1 MLKIIKIE
9 NFDQFQCLMNRCPDN
24 CCFENWSISIDDE
37 TYHKYVDMNIPEL
50 DMKIK
55 PTKPHTI
62 IKHLGKCPFIK
73 GNGLCSIHKE
83 YGEEFLSNTCKSYPR
98 FVSEYGDLFI
108 ENIGLS
114 CPAFASWLVSLNHKC
129 KLIEQVYY
137 ENSAEINKNYVKT
150 EAEKIM
156 QSVIE
161 RFYEKN
167 SVEESIV
174 ACYSMFGAD
183 ETLSIISDFS
193 EKYSLLL
200 QNISICYLFERIML
214 QSKKEKPDYIAVIQR
229 ICFIL
234 EQFEKKCQELYGIC
248 LIYTEEQLS
257 TALYQTM
264 RIYDHEI

>member
-1 MLKIIKIE
+1 MVQDVYKR
-9 NFDQFQCLMNRCPDN
+9 Q
-24 CCFENWSISIDDE
+24 
-37 TYHKYVDMNIPEL
+37 
-50 DMKIK
+50 
-55 PTKPHTI
+55 
-62 IKHLGKCPFIK
+62 
-73 GNGLCSIHKE
+73 
-83 YGEEFLSNTCKSYPR
+83 
-98 FVSEYGDLFI
+98 I

-150 EAEKIM
+150 EAEIIM

-214 QSKKEKPDYIAVIQR
+214 QSKKEKPDYIAAVSYTHLLPLYADLELKQVDR
-229 ICFIL
+229 ISEIVNKAV
-234 EQFEKKCQELYGIC
+234 EGEKI
-248 LIYTEEQLS
+248 
-257 TALYQTM
+257 
-264 RIYDHEI
+264 